1 MLFFYYEFVKIF
13 REFNKDQARD
23 NDEIQSCLRFCE
35 RKAGKQF
42 KDEEE
47 EIARKKLQ
55 TLSINFKTHW
65 KKANR
70 TEKTFEANFKGWLE
84 TAMEFEISQ
93 DFKSPSA
100 KPNLKGP
107 GRNEKS
113 FHESSDRT
121 KIRKRDRMIA
131 SNVARRLF
139 DEPEAFASVLGIDCE
154 LVKNLS
160 LLLTAIRSFHKV
172 NIEEF
177 RRLSTRAMQIF
188 KEKYQNFRPSPK
200 VHFLL
205 IHAVDVI
212 AQIELAPGFYSEEGP
227 ESNNRHLRKDRNEHA
242 RHDNRKHN
250 MEDVYK
256 RSLARSDPK
265 VAKIGLARRLQMK
278 KQKPMSPE
286 LRKLLIL
293 EGSQDD
299 ETSDN

>member
-1 MLFFYYEFVKIF
+1 MGAVENLLNLHSKLFLDQSKSQARGEDKAEKNRRFQQLQKKLEE
-13 REFNKDQARD
+13 EFN
-23 NDEIQSCLRFCE
+23 LRV
-35 RKAGKQF
+35 GYV
-42 KDEEE
+42 
-47 EIARKKLQ
+47 
-55 TLSINFKTHW
+55 
-65 KKANR
+65 
-70 TEKTFEANFKGWLE
+70 
-84 TAMEFEISQ
+84 
-93 DFKSPSA
+93 
-100 KPNLKGP
+100 KPEG
-107 GRNEKS
+107 G
-113 FHESSDRT
+113 T
-121 KIRKRDRMIA
+121 TTVG
-131 SNVARRLF
+131 NVARRLF
-139 DEPEAFASVLGIDCE
+139 DEPETFASVLGIDCE

-212 AQIELAPGFYSEEGP
+212 AQMELAPGFYSEEGP

-265 VAKIGLARRLQMK
+265 VAKIGLARRLRMK